1 MRKCGLIMVK
11 DFLELLKN
19 IRKVQGNWFI
29 LFERKVMILS
39 LWKKILIWNSSLL
52 TLSITNIILAILHI
66 KQLDIGMEAY
76 TNSLLSPIIIF
87 SFAILGLMHLV
98 NLIVTISV
106 FIKKAW
112 KVLLFSVGIGIIL
125 IILYFVPMLVDGPA
139 FVI

>member
-1 MRKCGLIMVK
+1 M
-11 DFLELLKN
+11 
-19 IRKVQGNWFI
+19 
-29 LFERKVMILS
+29 FERKVMNLS
-39 LWKKILIWNSSLL
+39 LWRKILIWNLSLL
-52 TLSITNIILAILHI
+52 TLSIINIILAIIHI

-76 TNSLLSPIIIF
+76 TNSLLSPIIIL

-112 KVLLFSVGIGIIL
+112 KVLLLSVGIGFIL